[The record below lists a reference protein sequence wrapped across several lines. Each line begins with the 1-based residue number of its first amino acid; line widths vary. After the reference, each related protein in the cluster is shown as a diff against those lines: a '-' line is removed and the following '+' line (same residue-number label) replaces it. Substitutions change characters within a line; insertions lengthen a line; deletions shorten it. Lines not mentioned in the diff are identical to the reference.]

1 MKIKIKQL
9 RTFIHK
15 NTEPQ
20 YQWKGQEQYKNN
32 RASKLAKII
41 WFLLKKGVCDIQNQK
56 SQMT

>member
-20 YQWKGQEQYKNN
+20 HQLKGQEQYKNN
-32 RASKLAKII
+32 QASKLEKIKNTE
-41 WFLLKKGVCDIQNQK
+41 LQ
-56 SQMT
+56 